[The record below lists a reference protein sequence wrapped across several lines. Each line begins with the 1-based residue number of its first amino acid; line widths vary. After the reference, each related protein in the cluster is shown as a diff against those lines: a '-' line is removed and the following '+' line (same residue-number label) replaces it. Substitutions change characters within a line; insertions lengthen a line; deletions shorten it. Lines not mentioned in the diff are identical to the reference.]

1 MKNLIIALLAV
12 AATALCGTPEVLAQE
27 ADPWDS
33 SQVFAAR
40 DTQILA
46 LDFYYPAHEQNCDTL
61 RPCMIFVYGGG
72 FVDNNQRNPF
82 YTRFCRAMADAGY
95 VTVASDYRLGL
106 KDFHGGSLL
115 KMMEPVRNSINI
127 ATEDLFAAI
136 DYIIRNAETLRIDPA
151 RIILC
156 GSSAGAISVL
166 QANYELSNRTPMT
179 AAIPADFRFAGV
191 ISFSGGVFSSKGECR
206 YPVHEPAPT
215 FFLHG
220 DADRLVPFNKIQI
233 FRLGMFGSKPLAEG
247 FNDAGYPYCFATFVN
262 HSHEVAGFQMEQF
275 DAVMWFIENYVDKGC
290 NWQIDMVINDM
301 DHEIGKV
308 YANPQQ
314 AYSRGF

>member
-1 MKNLIIALLAV
+1 
-12 AATALCGTPEVLAQE
+12 
-27 ADPWDS
+27 
-33 SQVFAAR
+33 
-40 DTQILA
+40 
-46 LDFYYPAHEQNCDTL
+46 
-61 RPCMIFVYGGG
+61 
-72 FVDNNQRNPF
+72 
-82 YTRFCRAMADAGY
+82 
-95 VTVASDYRLGL
+95 
-106 KDFHGGSLL
+106 
-115 KMMEPVRNSINI
+115 MEPVRNSINI

-136 DYIIRNAETLRIDPA
+136 DYIIRNAETLRIDPD

-179 AAIPADFRFAGV
+179 AAIPADFRIAGV
-191 ISFSGGVFSSKGECR
+191 ISFSGGVFSSKGECK

-275 DAVMWFIENYVDKGC
+275 DAVLWFIENYVDKGC

>member
-1 MKNLIIALLAV
+1 MKKFFIALLAV
-12 AATALCGTPEVLAQE
+12 SALFCTYDAMAQE

-33 SQVFAAR
+33 SQVFAVR
-40 DTQILA
+40 DTQTLA
-46 LDFYYPAHEQNCDTL
+46 LDFYFPQHQQKSDSL

-72 FVDNNQRNPF
+72 FVDNNQRSPF
-82 YTRFCRAMADAGY
+82 YTKFCRAMAEAGY

-106 KDFHGGSLL
+106 RDFHGGSIL
-115 KMMEPVRNSINI
+115 KMMEPVRNSIDI

-136 DYIIRNAETLRIDPA
+136 DYILRNAEALRIDKD

-179 AAIPADFRFAGV
+179 AAMPADFRIAGV
-191 ISFSGGVFSSKGECR
+191 ISFSGGVFSSKGECK
-206 YPVHEPAPT
+206 YEVHDPAPT
-215 FFLHG
+215 FFMHG
-220 DADRLVPFNKIQI
+220 DADRLVPYNKIQI
-233 FRLGMFGSKPLAEG
+233 FRLGMFGSKPLAAG
-247 FNDAGYPYCFATFVN
+247 FKDAGYPYCFATFIN

-275 DAVMWFIENYVDKGC
+275 DAVMWFIDNYIDKGC
-290 NWQIDMVINDM
+290 NWQIDMEINNM
-301 DHEIGKV
+301 DHKIGKV

-314 AYSRGF
+314 AYSSGF